1 MPVATDKKK
10 ISAYLEKDLKDD
22 ADALAKSRRMSLST
36 LIAVLLDKEIKEA
49 KQSGGIVSVKKSQA
63 RSS

>member
-1 MPVATDKKK
+1 MAVATDKKK
-10 ISAYLEKDLKDD
+10 ISAYLEEDLKND

-49 KQSGGIVSVKKSQA
+49 KRLGELPLADEGA
-63 RSS
+63 

>member
-1 MPVATDKKK
+1 MTVATDKKK
-10 ISAYLEKDLKDD
+10 ISAYLEEDLKDD

-49 KQSGGIVSVKKSQA
+49 RRSGELPQA
-63 RSS
+63 EKTIEE